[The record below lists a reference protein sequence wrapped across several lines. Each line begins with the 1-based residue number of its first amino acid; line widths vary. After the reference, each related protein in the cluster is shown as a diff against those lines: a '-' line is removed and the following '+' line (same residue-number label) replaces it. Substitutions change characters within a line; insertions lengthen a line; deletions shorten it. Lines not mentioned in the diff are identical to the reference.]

1 MHGGALGEAGG
12 PSLDVEA
19 LRAELPDD
27 GPTWM
32 QHGGGAP
39 WPRVARDAVI
49 DAARR
54 LHAGMDWTGKYAADR
69 QALREVLARVVGGRP
84 ESITLVRSTG
94 HGLSLL
100 AGGLDWRAGDNVV
113 GARWEYP
120 TNLYPWMA
128 LEPRGVELRLA
139 EPVDGRITVDTLMAL
154 ADERTRAVCVSWVQF
169 WNGYRIDLE
178 AIGAAC
184 RERDILF
191 CVDGIQGVGAVQ
203 LDVEAAGVDLLSCG
217 AIKWLLGT
225 PGTGFA
231 YVAPRLVPLLQPL
244 TVGIG
249 SVVDTEQAF
258 EPALDWNPT
267 ARRFEESATS
277 WFDIAALL
285 ACVRLLERHG
295 MAAVEQRVVDLT
307 QRIGCALASAGHQVV
322 EPWPR
327 SRAESSG
334 IVSFRTPGTAP
345 AEQVRRLAEAGVVA
359 RVHADF
365 VRLSPHAWTRDDEV
379 DRALAALAVP

>member
-1 MHGGALGEAGG
+1 MA
-12 PSLDVEA
+12 LDVEK

-27 GPTWM
+27 GPAWL

-39 WPRVARDAVI
+39 WPRSARDAVV
-49 DAARR
+49 AAAHR
-54 LHAGMDWTGKYAADR
+54 LHESMDWTSQYGQDR
-69 QALREVLARVVGGRP
+69 QELRQSLAGMVGGRA
-84 ESITLVRSTG
+84 EDITLVRSTG

-139 EPVDGRITVDTLMAL
+139 EPVDGRITVDALMEL
-154 ADERTRAVCVSWVQF
+154 VDERTRAVCVSWVQF
-169 WNGYRIDLE
+169 WNGYRIDVD

-184 RERDILF
+184 RERGVIF

-203 LDVEAAGVDLLSCG
+203 LDVQRAGIDLLSCG

-231 YVAPRLVPLLQPL
+231 YVSPRLVPQLQPL

-249 SVVDTEQAF
+249 SVTQTEQAF
-258 EPALDWNPT
+258 APELEWNPT

-277 WFDIAALL
+277 WFDIVALL
-285 ACVRLLERHG
+285 ACVRLLEQHG
-295 MAAVEQRVVDLT
+295 MAAIEERVLDLT
-307 QRIGCALASAGHQVV
+307 QRLGTELTARGHEVV
-322 EPWPR
+322 APWPR
-327 SRAESSG
+327 ARQESSG
-334 IVSFRTPGTAP
+334 IVSFRTPGIEA
-345 AEQVRRLAEAGVVA
+345 AEQVRRLDAAGVVA
-359 RVHADF
+359 RVHSDF
-365 VRLSPHAWTRDDEV
+365 VRLSPHAWTRDVEV
-379 DRALAALAVP
+379 DRALEALSVP

>member
-1 MHGGALGEAGG
+1 VTGG
-12 PSLDVEA
+12 LDVEE
-19 LRAELPDD
+19 LRAELAADTPI
-27 GPTWM
+27 WM
-32 QHGGGAP
+32 QHGGGSP
-39 WPRVARDAVI
+39 WPRAARDAVV
-49 DAARR
+49 AAAHE
-54 LHAGMDWTGKYAADR
+54 LHASMDWTARYGADRAALR
-69 QALREVLARVVGGRP
+69 QALARLVGGQA
-84 ESITLVRSTG
+84 EGITLVRSTG

-100 AGGLDWRAGDNVV
+100 ARGLDWRPGDNVV

-128 LEPRGVELRLA
+128 LERQGVELRLA
-139 EPVDGRITVDTLMAL
+139 DPVDGRITVGGLMAL

-169 WNGYRIDLE
+169 WNGYRIDLD

-184 RERDILF
+184 HERGIVF

-203 LDVEAAGVDLLSCG
+203 LDVERAGIDLLSCG

-231 YVAPRLVPLLQPL
+231 YVSPRLVPLLQPL

-249 SVVDTEQAF
+249 SVVQTEQAF
-258 EPALDWNPT
+258 EPELDWNPT

-277 WFDIAALL
+277 WFDIVAFL

-295 MAAVEQRVVDLT
+295 MPEIEQRVLDLT
-307 QRIGCALASAGHQVV
+307 ARLGEELAAGGHQVV
-322 EPWPR
+322 APWPR
-327 SRAESSG
+327 ARVESSG

-345 AEQVRRLAEAGVVA
+345 ADQVRRLAEAGVVA
-359 RVHADF
+359 RVHSDF
-365 VRLSPHAWTRDDEV
+365 VRLSPHAWTRDTEI